1 MTVLLHKTQCQRHS
15 KLIRRS
21 LENKLAVFINKET
34 SSLKHN
40 KYWCVLKDK
49 SIRHLLKAVY
59 LNGIFHVDSMKQLL
73 NNRETVSNSD
83 TEGDSDSWPSDDEN
97 EDHNEHRNAINVLLR
112 DANNNIIR
120 GSNAPKLTFGERIN
134 FKINI
139 NQLNSMFPL
148 SLKNLARLKIKSTVQ
163 KYTVKSVD
171 SLSILPEDLK
181 RFVLFQDEIDNAIK
195 SLL

>member
-1 MTVLLHKTQCQRHS
+1 M
-15 KLIRRS
+15 KL
-21 LENKLAVFINKET
+21 
-34 SSLKHN
+34 
-40 KYWCVLKDK
+40 
-49 SIRHLLKAVY
+49 
-59 LNGIFHVDSMKQLL
+59 LL

-139 NQLNSMFPL
+139 NQLKFYHLIILHHPF
-148 SLKNLARLKIKSTVQ
+148 KIK
-163 KYTVKSVD
+163 
-171 SLSILPEDLK
+171 LK
-181 RFVLFQDEIDNAIK
+181 KNQ
-195 SLL
+195 